1 MAICVTEQMIDAAQ
15 AHLSGVW
22 NRARIRRALEA
33 ATALVPDAE
42 TVAPVNVRLRLQV
55 DEQQLR
61 ADAAAALRPYQ
72 DEIDHPMRY
81 LPLLPIALS
90 NEERAEFEK
99 ELARAAA
106 GPIQILHS
114 PQPTMTVTE
123 PVLNPALDRPLELGT
138 LTDLGRRIG
147 VARSTIT
154 GWVKNRERNGMPLPV
169 DGDAYDLRAL
179 TDWHRAWKAAG

>member
-33 ATALVPDAE
+33 ATAQVPVEDDIPIPTTL
-42 TVAPVNVRLRLQV
+42 TVHYVV
-55 DEQQLR
+55 DEQQLL
-61 ADAAAALRPYQ
+61 ADIAAAVERTRR
-72 DEIDHPMRY
+72 M
-81 LPLLPIALS
+81 LPVDAGGMLDL
-90 NEERAEFEK
+90 AELK
-99 ELARAAA
+99 LQLAA
-106 GPIQILHS
+106 G
-114 PQPTMTVTE
+114 QPTMTATE
-123 PVLNPALDRPLELGT
+123 PMLNPALDRPLELGT

-154 GWVKNRERNGMPLPV
+154 GWVKNRERNGMPAPV

-179 TDWHRAWKAAG
+179 TDWHRAWKATD